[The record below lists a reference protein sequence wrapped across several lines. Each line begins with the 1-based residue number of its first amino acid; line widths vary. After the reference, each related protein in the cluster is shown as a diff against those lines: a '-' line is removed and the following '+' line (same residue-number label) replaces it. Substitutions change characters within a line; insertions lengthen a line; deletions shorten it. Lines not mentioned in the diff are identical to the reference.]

1 MVPPANHGS
10 YGGKLVLF
18 KIALKNEK
26 SIGRS
31 PPLAGCH
38 KSGLPMR
45 ISRSKRKKAR
55 NKPSIIRKYFFFDF
69 HSASNSSLCIH
80 PRLTPAAAKTTN
92 ITPTVPRVTATP
104 NDPLAQQKNPNRN
117 NPSARESG
125 YPLSPSPGN
134 ASRTIG

>member
-18 KIALKNEK
+18 IMALKNEK

-31 PPLAGCH
+31 PPLDGCH

-45 ISRSKRKKAR
+45 ISKSKRKKAR
-55 NKPSIIRKYFFFDF
+55 NKPSIIKKYFFFDF
-69 HSASNSSLCIH
+69 HSVSSSSLCIH
-80 PRLTPAAAKTTN
+80 PRLSPATAKRTN
-92 ITPTVPRVTATP
+92 ITATVTRVTGTP
-104 NDPLAQQKNPNRN
+104 NDPLIQHKNPNRI

-125 YPLSPSPGN
+125 
-134 ASRTIG
+134 